1 MTLSPAALLSTADRV
16 ALAAT
21 RGVVFDVQRF
31 SVHDGPGLR
40 TNVFLKG
47 CPLRCP
53 WCANPESQRAAPQ
66 PAVFAG
72 QCIRCG
78 QHAVECPLRWE
89 ESGGR
94 LPAAEM
100 EARMAACPVEAVR
113 MVGAWRTAGDVLDEV
128 RRDAPFYAASG
139 AAGGMTLTGGE
150 PTAQPAFAGA
160 LLRLARAE
168 GIATALETCGQT
180 AWPALASLLPHVDT
194 LLFDIKHPDS
204 AAHAAATGA
213 GNERI
218 LDNLA
223 RARVGRN
230 TARGAAA
237 PSLVVRVPLIPDFNA
252 DAAAMERLA
261 ALLVELLGP
270 GAAVDLLPYH
280 TLMRVKYRALARPY
294 TWSAARLDG
303 ALVTQL
309 VQAFA
314 AHGLDVVVG
323 G

>member
-1 MTLSPAALLSTADRV
+1 MTLAPAGLPPPAERA

-31 SVHDGPGLR
+31 SLHDGPGLR

-47 CPLRCP
+47 CPLHCP
-53 WCANPESQRAAPQ
+53 WCANPESQKAAPQ

-78 QHAVECPLRWE
+78 QHEIDCPTLWE

-94 LPAAEM
+94 LPQTELR
-100 EARMAACPVEAVR
+100 ARIAACPVEAVR
-113 MVGAWRTAGDVLDEV
+113 MLGAWRTAGDVLDEV
-128 RRDAPFYAASG
+128 RRDAPFFAASG

-150 PTAQPAFAGA
+150 PSAQPAFARA
-160 LLRLARAE
+160 LLRLAKAE
-168 GIATALETCGQT
+168 DIATALETCGQT

-194 LLFDIKHPDS
+194 LLFDVKHPHS

-218 LDNLA
+218 LDNLR
-223 RARVGRN
+223 RARQGRS
-230 TARGAAA
+230 TERGAPA
-237 PSLVVRVPLIPDFNA
+237 PALVARVPLIPGFNTDPA
-252 DAAAMERLA
+252 TMHRLG
-261 ALLVELLGP
+261 ALLAELLGP

-280 TLMRVKYRALARPY
+280 TLMRAKYRALARPY
-294 TWSAARLDG
+294 GWSAVQPDG
-303 ALVTQL
+303 EAIAQL
-309 VQAFA
+309 AQVLSSY
-314 AHGLDVVVG
+314 GLDVVVG